1 MSVDRRAFLGAAW
14 AALAARQAIGGGQ
27 VLDFTRGTQNPRPD
41 PLVMAVVGINGQG
54 KSHLQCFAAVPG
66 VRIKTICDVDE
77 RTWPKAARFAE
88 RCGVAKVAFEADFRR
103 VLDDRE
109 IDAVSIATPNHQHA
123 LQTIWACQAGKDVY
137 VEKPV
142 SHDVF
147 EGRQAVK
154 AARRYGRVVVGGMQQ
169 RSYPHVVRAVELLRS
184 GVIGDVHLS
193 RALCFKPR
201 ASIGRKPAAP
211 VPAGLHFDL
220 WLGPAPERPFT
231 ENLVHYNWHWFWDF
245 GNGDIGN
252 QGAHEM
258 DTARWG
264 LGKTTL
270 PTRVHSAGGY
280 FGEAGDQETP
290 NTQTATLEWP
300 DGKLLQFEVRGLHT
314 HDEHGIRIGNLFY
327 GTEGWMHLDIQG
339 FRTFLGRKEEPGP
352 SMDAVVLGGKEAV
365 GGPKGFTEGEAHESS
380 RFMHRENFVKAV
392 RSRRP
397 EDIRGDILEGHLSS
411 ALCHLANV
419 SYRLDRS
426 LVFDPETETFPGD
439 AEANALLSRLG
450 RPPFAI
456 PRDL

>member
-1 MSVDRRAFLGAAW
+1 MSVDRRTFLGAAW
-14 AALAARQAIGGGQ
+14 AAVAGRHGLSSAWAAQDPG
-27 VLDFTRGTQNPRPD
+27 PD
-41 PLVMAVVGINGQG
+41 PLTMAIVGINGQG

-77 RTWPKAARFAE
+77 RTWPEAARFAE
-88 RCGVAKVAFEADFRR
+88 RCGVTKVGFEADFRR

-123 LQTIWACQAGKDVY
+123 LQAIWACQAGKDVY

-184 GVIGDVHLS
+184 GVIGDVFLA

-201 ASIGRKPAAP
+201 ASIGRRPAAP

-231 ENLVHYNWHWFWDF
+231 ENLAHYNWHWFWDF

-280 FGEAGDQETP
+280 FGEPCDQETP
-290 NTQTATLEWP
+290 NTQTATFEWP
-300 DGKLLQFEVRGLHT
+300 DGKLLQFEVRGLPT

-327 GTEGWMHLDIQG
+327 GTQGWMHLDIDG

-352 SMDAVVLGGKEAV
+352 SMAAGVIGGRESV
-365 GGPKGFTEGEAHESS
+365 GGPAGFVEDGAHESS
-380 RFMHRENFVKAV
+380 RYMHRENFVKAV

-397 EDIRGDILEGHLSS
+397 EDVRGDILEGHLSS

-426 LVFDPETETFPGD
+426 LVFDPATETFPGD
-439 AEANALLSRLG
+439 AEANALLSRPG
-450 RPPFAI
+450 RPPFAV

>member
-1 MSVDRRAFLGAAW
+1 MSTDRRTFLGAAW
-14 AALAARQAIGGGQ
+14 AAVAGGRILDSVWAAPDPG
-27 VLDFTRGTQNPRPD
+27 PD
-41 PLVMAVVGINGQG
+41 PLVLAIVGINGQG

-77 RTWPKAARFAE
+77 RVWPEAARLAE
-88 RCGVAKVAFEADFRR
+88 RCGVGKVGFEADLRR
-103 VLDDRE
+103 VLDDPE

-154 AARRYGRVVVGGMQQ
+154 AARRHGRVVVAGMQQ
-169 RSYPHVVRAVELLRS
+169 RSYPHVIRAVELLRS
-184 GVIGDVHLS
+184 GVIGDVYLA
-193 RALCFKPR
+193 RGLCFKPR

-211 VPAGLHFDL
+211 VPPGLHFDL

-264 LGKTTL
+264 LGRTTL
-270 PTRVHSAGGY
+270 PTRIHSTGGY
-280 FGEAGDQETP
+280 FGEPCDQETP
-290 NTQTATLEWP
+290 NMQTATFEWP

-314 HDEHGIRIGNLFY
+314 HDERGLRIGNFFY
-327 GTEGWMHLDIQG
+327 GTEGWMHLDING

-352 SMDAVVLGGKEAV
+352 SMDAVVLGGKESV
-365 GGPKGFTEGEAHESS
+365 GGPKGFSEGEAHESS
-380 RFMHRENFVKAV
+380 RYMHRENFVKAV

-397 EDIRGDILEGHLSS
+397 EDVRGDILDGHLSS

-426 LVFDPETETFPGD
+426 LVFDPETESFPSD
-439 AEANALLSRLG
+439 AEANALLARPG

>member
-1 MSVDRRAFLGAAW
+1 
-14 AALAARQAIGGGQ
+14 
-27 VLDFTRGTQNPRPD
+27 
-41 PLVMAVVGINGQG
+41 MAVVGINGQG

-66 VRIKTICDVDE
+66 VRVKTICDVDE
-77 RTWPKAARFAE
+77 RIWPEAARFAE
-88 RCGVAKVAFEADFRR
+88 RCGVASVGFEADFRR

-109 IDAVSIATPNHQHA
+109 IDAVSIATPNHHHA

-169 RSYPHVVRAVELLRS
+169 RSYPHVIRAVELLRS
-184 GVIGDVHLS
+184 GAIGDVFLA

-201 ASIGRKPAAP
+201 ASIGRKPPAP
-211 VPAGLHFDL
+211 VPPGLHFDM

-264 LGKTTL
+264 LGKAIL
-270 PTRVHSAGGY
+270 PTRVHSAGGT
-280 FGEAGDQETP
+280 FGEPCDQETP
-290 NTQTATLEWP
+290 NTQTATFEWP
-300 DGKLLQFEVRGLHT
+300 DGKLLQFEARGLHT

-352 SMDAVVLGGKEAV
+352 SMDAVVIGGKASV
-365 GGPKGFTEGEAHESS
+365 GGPKGFIEGEAHESS
-380 RFMHRENFVKAV
+380 RYMHRENFVKAV
-392 RSRRP
+392 RTRKA
-397 EDIRGDILEGHLSS
+397 EDVRGDILEGHLSS

-419 SYRLDRS
+419 SYRRNRS
-426 LVFDPETETFPGD
+426 LVFDPETESFPGD
-439 AEANALLSRLG
+439 AEANALLSGPG
-450 RPPFAI
+450 RAPFVI

>member
-1 MSVDRRAFLGAAW
+1 MSVDRRTFLGAAW
-14 AALAARQAIGGGQ
+14 AAVAGRHGLSSAWAAQDPG
-27 VLDFTRGTQNPRPD
+27 PD
-41 PLVMAVVGINGQG
+41 PLTMAIVGINGQG

-77 RTWPKAARFAE
+77 RTWPEAARFAE
-88 RCGVAKVAFEADFRR
+88 RCGVTKVGFEADFRR

-123 LQTIWACQAGKDVY
+123 LQAIWACQAGKDVY

-184 GVIGDVHLS
+184 GVIGDVFLA

-201 ASIGRKPAAP
+201 ASIGRRPAAP

-231 ENLVHYNWHWFWDF
+231 ENLAHYNWHWFWDF

-280 FGEAGDQETP
+280 FGEPCDQETP
-290 NTQTATLEWP
+290 NTQTATFEWP
-300 DGKLLQFEVRGLHT
+300 DGKLLQFEVRGLPT

-327 GTEGWMHLDIQG
+327 GTQGWMHLDIDG

-352 SMDAVVLGGKEAV
+352 SMAAGVIGGRESV
-365 GGPKGFTEGEAHESS
+365 GGPAGFVEDGAHESS
-380 RFMHRENFVKAV
+380 RYMHRENFVKAV

-397 EDIRGDILEGHLSS
+397 EDVRGDILEGHLSS

-439 AEANALLSRLG
+439 AEANALLSRPG
-450 RPPFAI
+450 RPPFAV

>member
-1 MSVDRRAFLGAAW
+1 MSVDRRTFLGAAGAAVAGRHGLSSAW
-14 AALAARQAIGGGQ
+14 AAQDPG
-27 VLDFTRGTQNPRPD
+27 PD
-41 PLVMAVVGINGQG
+41 PLTMAIVGINGQG

-77 RTWPKAARFAE
+77 RTWPEAARFAE
-88 RCGVAKVAFEADFRR
+88 RCGVTKVAFEADFRR

-123 LQTIWACQAGKDVY
+123 LQAIWACQAGKDVY

-142 SHDVF
+142 SHDIF

-184 GVIGDVHLS
+184 GVIGDVFLA

-270 PTRVHSAGGY
+270 PTRVHSAGGH
-280 FGEAGDQETP
+280 FGEPGDQETP
-290 NTQTATLEWP
+290 NTQTATFEWP

-352 SMDAVVLGGKEAV
+352 SMDAVVLGGKESV
-365 GGPKGFTEGEAHESS
+365 GGPKGFTEGEAHETS
-380 RFMHRENFVKAV
+380 RYMHRENFVKAV

-426 LVFDPETETFPGD
+426 LVFDPETEAFPGD
-439 AEANALLSRLG
+439 GEANALLSRPG

>member
-1 MSVDRRAFLGAAW
+1 MIDRRTFMAVAGGAA
-14 AALAARQAIGGGQ
+14 GGRILNLESSSQ
-27 VLDFTRGTQNPRPD
+27 DSRSD
-41 PLVMAVVGINGQG
+41 PLVVAVVGIHGQG

-77 RTWPKAARFAE
+77 RTWPEAARFAE
-88 RCGVAKVAFEADFRR
+88 RCGVAKVGFEADFRR

-142 SHDVF
+142 SHDLG

-169 RSYPHVVRAVELLRS
+169 RSYPHVIEAVERLRS
-184 GVIGDVHLS
+184 GVIGDVYLA
-193 RALCFKPR
+193 RGLCFKPR
-201 ASIGRKPAAP
+201 PSIGRKGAFP
-211 VPAGLHFDL
+211 VPPGLDFDL

-252 QGAHEM
+252 QGVHEM
-258 DTARWG
+258 DAARWG
-264 LGKTTL
+264 LGQTTL
-270 PTRVHSAGGY
+270 PTRVHSTGGY
-280 FGEAGDQETP
+280 YGEPCDQETP
-290 NTQTATLEWP
+290 NTQTATFEWP
-300 DGKLLQFEVRGLHT
+300 DGKVLQFEVRGLAT

-339 FRTFLGRKEEPGP
+339 FRTFLGPKGEPGP
-352 SMDAVVLGGKEAV
+352 SMDAVVIGGTASV
-365 GGPKGFTEGEAHESS
+365 GGPAGFIEGEAHESS
-380 RFMHRENFVKAV
+380 RFMHREHFVKAV
-392 RSRRP
+392 RSRKP
-397 EDIRGDILEGHLSS
+397 ADVRGDILEGHLSS

-419 SYRLDRS
+419 SYRLKRS

-439 AEANALLSRLG
+439 AEASALLSRPG
-450 RPPFAI
+450 RAPFAI